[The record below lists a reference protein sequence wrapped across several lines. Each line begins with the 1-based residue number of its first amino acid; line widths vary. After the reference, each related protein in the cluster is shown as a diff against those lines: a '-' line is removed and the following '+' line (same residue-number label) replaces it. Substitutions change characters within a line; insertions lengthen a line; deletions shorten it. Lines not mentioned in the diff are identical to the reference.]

1 MPVWTADPSSDR
13 WWRTEMEWLQAPN
26 YELARLVLQRGLGAT
41 YLIAFLV
48 AVNQFRPLLGA
59 RGLLPVPRLLAATPF
74 WRTPSIFHL
83 HYSDRFAAVLAWAGV
98 ALSAAAVLGLPEAGP
113 PAVSLL
119 AWLCLWALYLSFVNV
134 GQTFYAFGW
143 ETLLCEA
150 GFLAAFL
157 GPADVAPPTIV
168 LVAFRWLLFRLEFG
182 AGLIKLRG
190 DRCWRDLTCLHH
202 HHETQPLP
210 GPLSWYFHHLPGALH
225 KLEVLA
231 NHGAQLVAPVLLFAP
246 QPVAGVAAGAIVV
259 TQLWLVLSGNFS
271 WLNLVTIVIAAA
283 CVDDGLLGGVMP
295 GGARDLAAPPGWHQ
309 ALVAALG
316 VALLVL
322 SWQPVRNLA
331 SRQQRMN
338 SSFNSLRLVNTY
350 GAFGSVTKQRR
361 EVVLEGTD
369 DPQAGPR
376 ATWKEY
382 EFKGKPGDPQR
393 RPPQVAPYHLRLDWL
408 MWFVALRGSFD
419 ERWLVA
425 LVGKLL
431 EGDRATLALL
441 RYNPF
446 PDVPPAAIRTTLYRY
461 RFTTRQERKDTGAW
475 WVRTRVGDYL
485 PPLRLSSG
493 GSLMAVPAPAASEVR
508 RPRP

>member
-1 MPVWTADPSSDR
+1 MG
-13 WWRTEMEWLQAPN
+13 WLEAPN
-26 YELARLVLQRGLGAT
+26 YELARLVLQRGLAFT

-48 AVNQFRPLLGA
+48 AANQFRPLLGEH
-59 RGLLPVPRLLAATPF
+59 GLLPVPRLLAQTRF
-74 WRTPSIFHL
+74 WKTPSVFHL
-83 HYSDRFAAVLAWAGV
+83 HYSDRFATVLAWTGV
-98 ALSAAAVLGLPEAGP
+98 ALAGAALLGLPEAGP
-113 PAVSLL
+113 PAVCLL

-134 GQTFYAFGW
+134 GQTFYGFGW

-190 DRCWRDLTCLHH
+190 DRCWRDLTCLHY

-210 GPLSWYFHHLPGALH
+210 GPLSWYFHHLPGPLH
-225 KLEVLA
+225 KVEVLG
-231 NHGAQLVAPVLLFAP
+231 NHAAQLVAPVLLFAP
-246 QPVAGVAAGAIVV
+246 QPVAGAAAAFIVA

-271 WLNLVTIVIAAA
+271 WLNLVTIVVAAA
-283 CVDDGLLGGVMP
+283 CFDDGLLGTVLP
-295 GGARDLAAPPGWHQ
+295 GGADALATPAGWHR
-309 ALVAALG
+309 AVVVALG
-316 VALLVL
+316 VVLVVL

-331 SRQQRMN
+331 SRTQRMN

-369 DPQAGPR
+369 DPEPGPG

-382 EFKGKPGDPQR
+382 EFKGKPGDPKR

-408 MWFVALRGSFD
+408 MWFVALRGWFD
-419 ERWLVA
+419 DRWLVA
-425 LVGKLL
+425 LAGKLL

-441 RYNPF
+441 RANPF
-446 PDVPPAAIRTTLYRY
+446 PDEPPAALRATLYRY
-461 RFTTRQERKDTGAW
+461 RFTTRRERRETGAW
-475 WVRTRVGDYL
+475 WVRTRVGEYL
-485 PPLRLSSG
+485 PPMRLAPG
-493 GSLMAVPAPAASEVR
+493 GGVVASPEVR
-508 RPRP
+508 RPRR